1 METCLPNNQLRERL
15 QHLTASRTG
24 QTVSIRLIF
33 DFNKTYSVHIQNF
46 QVLTS
51 SNFDSLRPSVNS
63 FVGPTE
69 DLRPNLKF

>member
-1 METCLPNNQLRERL
+1 M
-15 QHLTASRTG
+15 
-24 QTVSIRLIF
+24 IF